1 MLLGKMV
8 VVDKLGL
15 YLVLMVLLLPPLLL
29 GLDLN
34 QQDQRLD
41 QWLKL
46 LQNRYTFECISPLP

>member
-41 QWLKL
+41 LEL
-46 LQNRYTFECISPLP
+46 HLHHIYFATGASLTG